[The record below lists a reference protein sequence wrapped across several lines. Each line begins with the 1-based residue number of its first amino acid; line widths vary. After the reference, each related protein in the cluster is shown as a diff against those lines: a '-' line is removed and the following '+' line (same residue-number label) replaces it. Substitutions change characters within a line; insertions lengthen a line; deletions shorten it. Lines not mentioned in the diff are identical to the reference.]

1 MYFKILYFGFKV
13 YCFIFRPV
21 RMGVRIM
28 MIQDNEVWLI
38 RHTYLPGW
46 FMPGGGIKRHETL
59 EQAAYREAHEET
71 GAELQEVSLL
81 GVFSSFVQWKTDHTA
96 VFLCKDFKI
105 TGKSDGEIAE
115 MRSFPLD
122 ALPENTFASHR
133 KLLEAYQKNGF
144 TDRFGEW

>member
-1 MYFKILYFGFKV
+1 
-13 YCFIFRPV
+13 
-21 RMGVRIM
+21 MGVRIM
-28 MIQDNEVWLI
+28 MIHDNEVWLI

-59 EQAAYREAHEET
+59 EQAAYREAREET

-81 GVFSSFVQWKTDHTA
+81 GVFSSFVQWKTDHTT